1 MVHKLNIRV
10 FLAAKNPWLW
20 FSYTFWCHLT
30 YSYRFF
36 WYHKNWRFYLC
47 LLLNFQKNAKIQ
59 SLIKASNFW
68 NISKFNK
75 SMTNLNIFC
84 KEKAHWVLQKQKN
97 AKWKI
102 NLCTIWAILLHCGMQ
117 TQQQHHVA
125 ISIIYLKDNFWHFEE
140 KWTQSKNIPVISLR
154 MRFQN
159 SFYQL

>member
-75 SMTNLNIFC
+75 NMTNLNIFC
-84 KEKAHWVLQKQKN
+84 KEKAYWVLQKQKN
-97 AKWKI
+97 AKGTVHKGRHLRLGEEGVRQMVTQRDMEGGWGLSKGDVTSK
-102 NLCTIWAILLHCGMQ
+102 CT
-117 TQQQHHVA
+117 
-125 ISIIYLKDNFWHFEE
+125 
-140 KWTQSKNIPVISLR
+140 KN
-154 MRFQN
+154 
-159 SFYQL
+159 

>member
-10 FLAAKNPWLW
+10 FLAAKKTWLW
-20 FSYTFWCHLT
+20 YSYTFWCHLT

-36 WYHKNWRFYLC
+36 WYHKNWWFYLC

-59 SLIKASNFW
+59 SLIKAPNFW

-84 KEKAHWVLQKQKN
+84 KENAHWVLQKQKN

-102 NLCTIWAILLHCGMQ
+102 NLCTVWAILLDC
-117 TQQQHHVA
+117 VFCLKENIE
-125 ISIIYLKDNFWHFEE
+125 ISHTFVEFWYI
-140 KWTQSKNIPVISLR
+140 SKIGG
-154 MRFQN
+154 
-159 SFYQL
+159 FYQALNFSIFLKIQQ

>member
-10 FLAAKNPWLW
+10 FLAAKKPWVW

-75 SMTNLNIFC
+75 SMTNLNIFG
-84 KEKAHWVLQKQKN
+84 KENAHWVLQKQKN

-102 NLCTIWAILLHCGMQ
+102 NLCTIWAILLHCEVWTERANQ
-117 TQQQHHVA
+117 CHTSHACVYL
-125 ISIIYLKDNFWHFEE
+125 IKIIL
-140 KWTQSKNIPVISLR
+140 QIIMV
-154 MRFQN
+154 QN
-159 SFYQL
+159 ANCKC

>member
-1 MVHKLNIRV
+1 MASLHHILMGRNGDYFLNYIDYSKYFDDITRCGKLIQMVHKLNIRV
-10 FLAAKNPWLW
+10 FLAAKKPWVW

-30 YSYRFF
+30 NSYRFF
-36 WYHKNWRFYLC
+36 WYHKNWRFYLW

-59 SLIKASNFW
+59 SLIKASNLW

-102 NLCTIWAILLHCGMQ
+102 NLGMQ
-117 TQQQHHVA
+117 PL
-125 ISIIYLKDNFWHFEE
+125 IHFTTYTVY
-140 KWTQSKNIPVISLR
+140 WLD
-154 MRFQN
+154 
-159 SFYQL
+159 

>member
-10 FLAAKNPWLW
+10 FLAAKKTWVW

-59 SLIKASNFW
+59 SLIKAPNFW

-84 KEKAHWVLQKQKN
+84 KENAHWVLQKQKN

-102 NLCTIWAILLHCGMQ
+102 NLCTIWAILLHCELG
-117 TQQQHHVA
+117 
-125 ISIIYLKDNFWHFEE
+125 SEFLWKWSSSYLYAKM
-140 KWTQSKNIPVISLR
+140 T
-154 MRFQN
+154 M
-159 SFYQL
+159 